1 MTGRFVAFEG
11 VDGAGKTTQVR
22 AVAEALRDGAL
33 SGGAE
38 VVVTTREP
46 GGTPL
51 GERLREV
58 LLAPADEAI
67 IPDAELLLMFAARAE
82 HLEVRIRPALRRGAW
97 VLCDRFTDASYAYQ
111 GGGRGIA
118 AERIAVLESWVQ
130 EDLRP
135 HLTVLLDLPVEGGR
149 ARIASRPLFSGAD
162 RFEREQL
169 DFFRRVRDAYLERR
183 RQAPDRYLLIDARLD
198 ASEITRTI
206 VEALRAQQGAA
217 PAAPVQV
224 SAARTR
230 AAGT

>member
-11 VDGAGKTTQVR
+11 LDGAGKTTQVR
-22 AVAEALRDGAL
+22 AVAEALRGDGI
-33 SGGAE
+33 E
-38 VVVTTREP
+38 VVVTREP

-67 IPDAELLLMFAARAE
+67 TPDAELLLMFAARAE
-82 HLEVRIRPALRRGAW
+82 HLAARIRPALRRGAF

-130 EDLRP
+130 DQLRP
-135 HLTVLLDLPVEGGR
+135 HLTVLLDLPVETGL
-149 ARIASRPLFSGAD
+149 ARTASRLTSGAAD
-162 RFEREQL
+162 RFECERI
-169 DFFRRVRDAYLERR
+169 DFFRRVREAHLERQR
-183 RQAPDRYLLIDARLD
+183 RSPERYLVIDARRG
-198 ASEITRTI
+198 APEITRTI
-206 VEALRAQQGAA
+206 AAALRAKPDAA
-217 PAAPVQV
+217 AGRRPARRAG
-224 SAARTR
+224 